1 MGLINKGRYGVIA
14 AMKVEAERIVAAME
28 DARTET
34 VGSITFTVGKIRRGP
49 DKWTGEQGS
58 EAEVVCAV
66 CGIGKV
72 NAAMCAQT
80 MILRYAPARIIN
92 TGVAGSL
99 SPELGVGDVVIA
111 SDVVQHDFDTTAFGD
126 PPGLIPGLNTVKM
139 HCSDRL
145 RMSELRNAAEAAL
158 AGTGAKV
165 FDGVIAS
172 GDRFVADPE
181 TKKRIVGLFGAAACE
196 MEGGAIGQVCA
207 ANGVP
212 FAVVRTMSDSA
223 DGGAVEDYPAFVEKA
238 AAVSAHIVINAVTL
252 VW

>member
-80 MILRYAPARIIN
+80 MILHYTPDRIIN

-145 RMSELRNAAEAAL
+145 RTSELRNAAEAAL
-158 AGTGAKV
+158 AGTGTKV